1 MKKSYTAAVYLRVLL
16 VLALLSLSVAPG
28 AAAQTSTEGS
38 ELTEESLNEFL
49 EQFFAAEQVQ
59 PHYIGASVVVVKDG
73 EVIGQKGY
81 GYADQATET
90 AVDPEE
96 TVFRVASVSKSFT
109 AVAVMQLVEQ
119 GKIDL
124 QEDIRTYLP
133 ELQFA
138 NPYAT
143 PVTVAHLLTHTTGF
157 EIRDPQASDLHE
169 DFTRIVE
176 MEDYVHEH
184 MPSVVREPGTS
195 YMYDNFASLLA
206 GLLVEKVS
214 GEPFERYMQTH
225 LFEPL
230 GMENSSYELS
240 DRMIGQLATGYDQ
253 LGGEIPLYTVTPTI
267 MPHGGMLSTAEDI
280 GKFMIGFLEGGK
292 TDEGEFLSEKSI
304 NLMETY
310 QSAIHP
316 LIPNTTYGFEAPM
329 QLPGAGSSSRII
341 TKAGDL
347 TGFSSYLFMLPDEE
361 TGVFLTYNQNGALR
375 ELFYS
380 QFMSTFFP
388 QYVAPADFDDFEPL
402 PQDELE
408 AFTGVYQDLRLNIL
422 ISTVALGED
431 GALTISDSFLGPR
444 PLIQVEERLFVDSL
458 TNQLIGF
465 EGNEAGDVSYLSEP
479 NLNPLGYAQKGEQPV
494 GFSDISE
501 DHPYADYIFPLQSL
515 AYYPNDAVRT
525 FDPQR
530 PVTRASFIENILV
543 ISNLPGSETDQLAF
557 NDIAGHPSAAYIQ
570 MAFELGLINGDGQ
583 GNFRPD
589 EAITRQEAAV
599 MLWRSYREQFP
610 DQLFT
615 DIVVTGEVSEWALP
629 AIKMMVAFGYHGP
642 EVVVGDSGADYLATK
657 PLTNEEEAA
666 ILWSLLTVPAYMIA
680 DELAP
685 DQSDEQAE
693 LDPVT
698 EAAMRALSLT
708 IVD

>member
-1 MKKSYTAAVYLRVLL
+1 MKRSYTAAVYLRMLL
-16 VLALLSLSVAPG
+16 VLALLTLSFAPG
-28 AAAQTSTEGS
+28 AAAQTSTEGR

-49 EQFFAAEQVQ
+49 EQFFADEHVQ

-73 EVIGQKGY
+73 EVIGQEGF

-90 AVDPEE
+90 AVNPEE
-96 TVFRVASVSKSFT
+96 TVFRVASVSKLFT

-169 DFTRIVE
+169 DFARLVE
-176 MEDYVHEH
+176 IEDYVHEH
-184 MPSVVREPGTS
+184 MPPVVREPGTS

-214 GEPFERYMQTH
+214 GVPFEEYMQTH
-225 LFEPL
+225 LFKPL

-253 LGGEIPLYTVTPTI
+253 LGGELPLYTVTPTI

-280 GKFMIGFLEGGK
+280 GKFMLAFLEGGR
-292 TDEGEFLSEKSI
+292 TADGEFLSEKSI
-304 NLMETY
+304 SLMEEY
-310 QSAIHP
+310 QSSIHP

-329 QLPGAGSSSRII
+329 QLPGAGSSSHVI

-388 QYVAPADFDDFEPL
+388 QHVAPANFDDFEPL
-402 PQDELE
+402 LQEELA
-408 AFTGVYQDLRLNIL
+408 AFAGVYQDLRLNIL

-465 EGNEAGDVSYLSEP
+465 EVNEAGDVSYLSEP

-494 GFSDISE
+494 GFSDISD

-515 AYYPNDAVRT
+515 AYYPNDAVRA

-530 PVTRASFIENILV
+530 PVTRAAFIENILV
-543 ISNLPGSETDQLAF
+543 ISNLPGSDTEQLAF
-557 NDIAGHPSAAYIQ
+557 NDIAGHPSAGYVQ
-570 MAFELGLINGDGQ
+570 MAYELGLINGDGQ

-610 DQLFT
+610 DQLFA
-615 DIVVTGEVSEWALP
+615 DIEVTGEVSEWALP

-642 EVVVGDSGADYLATK
+642 EVTVGDSGADYLATK

-666 ILWSLLTVPAYMIA
+666 ILWSLLTVPVYMIA
-680 DELAP
+680 DELMP
-685 DQSDEQAE
+685 DQGGEQEE

-698 EAAMRALSLT
+698 EAAMRAASLR